1 MNSGIQWA
9 NCIDSINYRNLDSD
23 PCVGTLDAAE
33 ESGRVDRHGF
43 IRRPTT
49 ATEVALVAP
58 WGGDRRDGFE
68 CAGSRDICASRKL
81 LNIEWGPDD
90 RETTNLTFPNP
101 DVVTAGRQQPCDQH
115 TVHTSK
121 ASMRSVGHQVGE
133 NQSRA
138 TITTMPAGVD
148 GTQARRQ
155 KTEVERT
162 RVDGIG
168 M

>member
-1 MNSGIQWA
+1 MILIKNHIEYTVQLNINQTLFDL
-9 NCIDSINYRNLDSD
+9 NC
-23 PCVGTLDAAE
+23 G
-33 ESGRVDRHGF
+33 GRYIH
-43 IRRPTT
+43 
-49 ATEVALVAP
+49 
-58 WGGDRRDGFE
+58 RDGFE

-90 RETTNLTFPNP
+90 RETINLTFPNP